1 MGIIMLTKEYFI
13 SSINNI
19 AEAVEEQKYYLT
31 QLDSDIGDGDHGIN
45 LSIGF
50 REVHANLA
58 DLVNTT
64 KNIGE
69 LLNKIGFILLSKVG
83 GASGPLY
90 GGFFIAMGKSAN
102 DKEQVSLNDFIDMLS
117 AGVESIAKRGKASA
131 GDKTMLDSLLPGI
144 EFLQK
149 NVDQLPVDE
158 LFENMI
164 AEMQKGSDA
173 VIPLVAKKGRAMRL
187 GERAIGHRDPGAES
201 AILLLRSFRLS
212 L

>member
-1 MGIIMLTKEYFI
+1 MGAIMLTKEYFI
-13 SSINNI
+13 SSFNHI
-19 AEAVEEQKYYLT
+19 AEAVEEQKYYLS

-50 REVHANLA
+50 REVHANLP
-58 DLVNTT
+58 DLANTT

-102 DKEQVSLNDFIDMLS
+102 DKEQVSLSDFIDMLS
-117 AGVESIAKRGKASA
+117 AGVGSIAKRGKASA

-149 NVDQLPVDE
+149 NVDQLPMDE

-173 VIPLVAKKGRAMRL
+173 VIHLVAKKGRAMRL
-187 GERAIGHRDPGAES
+187 GERAIGHKDPGAES
-201 AILLLRSFRLS
+201 AILLLKSFRLS